1 MTRTKATSTSARELT
16 ERAARLRLAI
26 NRMARRL
33 RQESGTDIGPASIA
47 ALATIERS
55 GPLTPSEVA
64 RIEGIQRPTATRI
77 LSRLTEDGLLSRAAD
92 PTDGRCS
99 ILHISPEGA
108 ATLKRLRRLKT
119 AYLAERMR
127 ELPEDDVETLARAT
141 EILEQVL
148 EEGRR

>member
-1 MTRTKATSTSARELT
+1 MTGTETTSTKDLT
-16 ERAARLRLAI
+16 EQAARLRLAV

-33 RQESGTDIGPASIA
+33 RQEANTQLGPASIA

-77 LSRLTEDGLLSRAAD
+77 LSRLTEAGLVSRTTD
-92 PTDGRCS
+92 PSDGRSS
-99 ILHISPEGA
+99 IVQVTADGRK
-108 ATLKRLRRLKT
+108 TLNRLRKRKT
-119 AYLAERMR
+119 AYLARTMR
-127 ELPEDDVETLARAT
+127 ALPDDDVATLTRAA